1 MLRRLDDWP
10 SRLRAFIRSRRELP
24 FAWGSNDCCTF
35 AIGGGV
41 EALTGVLLLPDV
53 QRPTTELGAARFLLD
68 RGHRDASGLATEL
81 LGEPLAT
88 PRLAQRG
95 DVVAL
100 PADEGVTLGI
110 CLGTDAAAPGPSGL
124 VFAPL
129 SCALK
134 AWRV

>member
-10 SRLRAFIRSRRELP
+10 SRLHAYIRSRREMP

-41 EALTGVLLLPDV
+41 EALTGILLLPDV
-53 QRPTTELGAARFLLD
+53 QRPTTEFGAARFLVE
-68 RGHRDASGLATEL
+68 RGHHDVSGLATEL
-81 LGEPLAT
+81 LGVPMIT

-100 PADEGVTLGI
+100 LADEGVTLGI
-110 CLGTDAAAPGPSGL
+110 CLGADVAAPGPLGL
-124 VFAPL
+124 VFPPL